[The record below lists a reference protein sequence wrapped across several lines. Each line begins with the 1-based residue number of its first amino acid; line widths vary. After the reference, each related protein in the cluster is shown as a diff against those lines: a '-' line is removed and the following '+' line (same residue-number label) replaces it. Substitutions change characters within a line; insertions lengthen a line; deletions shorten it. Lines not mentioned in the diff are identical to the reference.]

1 MKRYLVERELIQ
13 NNIQVLQKKAGSAV
27 IWAVLKGN
35 GYGLGLLPMA
45 ETCRAAGLDHFAV
58 TEIAE
63 ARALREGG
71 FETEPILMLQPTAD
85 ADEITAL
92 LPLHVIFTISS
103 TEDASV
109 LAGLAAQAG
118 VTAEAH
124 IKIDTGMGRYGFL
137 PEEMEKITPVYHYM
151 DTIHVTGIY
160 THLHS
165 AFCDKKAT
173 KAQIESFSR
182 VLAALREA
190 GIEPGMAHILNSSGV
205 LHFSGAAM
213 DAVRVGSALAWPRPR
228 RAWAQARRVLRDAG
242 GRAEMAAQ
250 GAHDGIWRGMEGEAA
265 DARRN
270 FARRLVQR
278 IWLRDGQRFIP
289 LPRLSAAHRRKPA
302 HDALRESLL
311 CDDQRQA
318 LQGARPYRDAAHS
331 GRRQRHPVLA
341 GRHGA
346 RGDQSADAEGDGR
359 GMAVTMGHPIAA
371 IATGHGRSG
380 IGILR
385 MSGEGCIERAA
396 KVFTRADGRPLEA
409 AEDRKLVL
417 GTMTDAEGRPVD
429 HCMAFISRAPHSY
442 TGEDTV
448 EFQCHG
454 SPAALTAGLEALFA
468 AGFRQAGPGEF
479 TRRAFLNGQ
488 MDLTQAEAV
497 IDLIDAETAD
507 AAANAAGQLAGAI
520 LRKIDPIYD
529 NLVDI
534 LAHFHAVLDYP
545 DEDIDPFELA
555 QFAGQLDG
563 DAKALNRLLA
573 TCHRGRI
580 VKDGLSA
587 VILGSPNAGKSSLLN
602 CLAGFDR
609 VIVTDIPGTTR
620 DAVEQTVRLG
630 RHLLRLLDTAG
641 IRETDDQIERMGVER
656 SLAAAQE
663 ADLALFV
670 VDGSKPFSAEDQE
683 AMDAALGARACIALM
698 NKTDLGQVIEASDL
712 PFDYVVPISAKTGA
726 GMELL
731 EQAMD
736 MLFADDAPCDGSL
749 LTNARQ
755 AEAIVSGRAIR
766 CVLRSGR
773 CRPA

>member
-1 MKRYLVERELIQ
+1 MH
-13 NNIQVLQKKAGSAV
+13 
-27 IWAVLKGN
+27 
-35 GYGLGLLPMA
+35 
-45 ETCRAAGLDHFAV
+45 T
-58 TEIAE
+58 
-63 ARALREGG
+63 
-71 FETEPILMLQPTAD
+71 
-85 ADEITAL
+85 
-92 LPLHVIFTISS
+92 
-103 TEDASV
+103 
-109 LAGLAAQAG
+109 
-118 VTAEAH
+118 
-124 IKIDTGMGRYGFL
+124 
-137 PEEMEKITPVYHYM
+137 
-151 DTIHVTGIY
+151 
-160 THLHS
+160 
-165 AFCDKKAT
+165 
-173 KAQIESFSR
+173 
-182 VLAALREA
+182 
-190 GIEPGMAHILNSSGV
+190 
-205 LHFSGAAM
+205 
-213 DAVRVGSALAWPRPR
+213 
-228 RAWAQARRVLRDAG
+228 
-242 GRAEMAAQ
+242 
-250 GAHDGIWRGMEGEAA
+250 
-265 DARRN
+265 
-270 FARRLVQR
+270 
-278 IWLRDGQRFIP
+278 
-289 LPRLSAAHRRKPA
+289 
-302 HDALRESLL
+302 
-311 CDDQRQA
+311 
-318 LQGARPYRDAAHS
+318 
-331 GRRQRHPVLA
+331 
-341 GRHGA
+341 
-346 RGDQSADAEGDGR
+346 
-359 GMAVTMGHPIAA
+359 IAA
-371 IATGHGRSG
+371 IATPHAAGGIAVIRISGDTAISVAQQCFRSTG
-380 IGILR
+380 GKSLAE
-385 MSGEGCIERAA
+385 MSGYTCAYGSFLDTTGSELDDGIAT
-396 KVFTRADGRPLEA
+396 VF
-409 AEDRKLVL
+409 
-417 GTMTDAEGRPVD
+417 
-429 HCMAFISRAPHSY
+429 RAPHSY

-641 IRETDDQIERMGVER
+641 IRETGDQIERMGVER

-712 PFDYVVPISAKTGA
+712 PFDYVVPISAKNGM

-755 AEAIVSGRAIR
+755 AEAIVRARDSLRLAQRSMQAGLTPDAVLVDVEAAMLALGEVTGRTMREDITNR
-766 CVLRSGR
+766 IFERFCVGK
-773 CRPA
+773 